1 MNRSFSGLEERY
13 AEVARL
19 VGDEAAKFNSNVKLL
34 AVSKTFPAEAV
45 LECARLGQRAFGENY
60 AQEGVEK
67 VLWFKNRHPELELE
81 WHFIGP
87 LQANKTRPVAENFDW
102 VESLCR
108 ERIARRLSDQRP
120 AGMPPLNVLIEV
132 NADAEEGKSG
142 VDFDEAEAFAE
153 LVAGMPN
160 LVLRGLMAIPRA
172 DAGEE
177 ETRATFARLRELF
190 ERLKAVHPL
199 VDTLS
204 MGMSADFAAAIAE
217 GSTEVRVGSAIF
229 GARDYSQR

>member
-1 MNRSFSGLEERY
+1 MSRFFPGLEERY
-13 AEVARL
+13 AEVARR
-19 VGDEAAKFNSNVKLL
+19 VGDEAAKFNSDVKLL

-67 VLWFKNRHPELELE
+67 VQWFKSRHPELDLE

-87 LQANKTRPVAENFDW
+87 LQANKTRLVAENFDW

-108 ERIARRLSDQRP
+108 ERIARRLSEQRP
-120 AGMPPLNVLIEV
+120 SGKPPLNVLIEV
-132 NADAEEGKSG
+132 NADSEEGKSG
-142 VDFDEAEAFAE
+142 VGFDEAEQFAE

-160 LVLRGLMAIPRA
+160 LVLRGVMAIPRA
-172 DAGEE
+172 DACEQE
-177 ETRATFARLRELF
+177 ARATFARLRELF
-190 ERLKAVHPL
+190 ERLKKAHPR

-204 MGMSADFAAAIAE
+204 MGMSSDFAAAIAE

-229 GARDYSQR
+229 GARDYSKH